1 MYKLRTKLTAAFAV
15 TAILCVILIGVLSNL
30 QLEYH
35 FKEYVKQNQN
45 QKNYEIIQ
53 LMASVHDKETGWNVQ
68 TIESIGIFAFKQGL
82 LIQVFDE
89 KNQLI
94 WDAYNNENIQSASQ
108 SMGDYNSA
116 DAPHISQTFPMIKNG
131 EKLGS
136 VTIAYDEP
144 LSYNQLDLHF
154 IRTLN
159 QIFIVVGLL
168 SSILA
173 ILFGAYMSKRISLP
187 ITKVIQTAQ
196 SIAKGTYNDRVHEE
210 SNTIEI
216 KQLTETVNQLA
227 LTLEKQENLRKRLTG
242 DVAHELRTPLTTIQ
256 SHLEAMIDGVWE
268 PSLER
273 LTSCHEE
280 ITRITRLVSDLE
292 KLAHFES
299 ENMMLHKEALNLEEL
314 LHQLTMT
321 FESAFSQKK
330 INAQIFCDHSSLWG
344 DKDKISQVVIN
355 VLSNAVKFTPEGG
368 TITLKGQQLPGGVEL
383 VISDTGV
390 GISETDLPL
399 IFERFY
405 RADVSRNRMTG
416 GSGIGLSLVK
426 TIVEAHGGTVEVMSQ
441 VNRGTTFK
449 FYFPK
454 G

>member
-108 SMGDYNSA
+108 NMGDYNSA

-330 INAQIFCDHSSLWG
+330 INAQILCDHSSLWG